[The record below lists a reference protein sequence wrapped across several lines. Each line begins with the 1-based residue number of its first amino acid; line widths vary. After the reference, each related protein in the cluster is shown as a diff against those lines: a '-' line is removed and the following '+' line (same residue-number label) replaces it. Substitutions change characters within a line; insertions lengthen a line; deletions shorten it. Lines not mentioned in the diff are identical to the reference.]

1 MVFDLSLLL
10 FALLASPVAS
20 NITYC
25 SSVNTG
31 SSFSANI
38 SIYQSNGLCT
48 DTCNA
53 DYAFAILQGKE
64 CWCSNIAPNKATNT
78 DISDCAVGCPG
89 YPTDSCGDAS
99 KGLYAY
105 IQMSVHNPS
114 GTAAAPSSTDSTDST
129 KSTSDKSKTETTDSK
144 TTTTAPTTTHNTVS
158 VQTVAGIV
166 KTITVSDTKPT
177 ATATSTSS
185 ESQKGGSG
193 VSGGTIAGAVV
204 GAVGGLAAIAAIIF
218 FILASKRRSR
228 AQSPDPS
235 VSNVLLD
242 GRQSKGSQMSFV
254 KGMFSDGH
262 SHTLSAGSTITPQR
276 MPTFTDNRLKT
287 DTVLYGNGRRDSD
300 VSLQDNEDYSRP
312 VLRLTNPD

>member
-1 MVFDLSLLL
+1 MFFDLSLLL
-10 FALLASPVAS
+10 LALLASPVVS
-20 NITYC
+20 DITYC

-48 DTCNA
+48 QTCNA

-114 GTAAAPSSTDSTDST
+114 GTAAAPSSTDTT
-129 KSTSDKSKTETTDSK
+129 KSTSDKSSTQTTDSK
-144 TTTTAPTTTHNTVS
+144 TTTTAPTTTQDTVS
-158 VQTVAGIV
+158 VQTIAGQV
-166 KTITVSDTKPT
+166 KTITVSDAKPA
-177 ATATSTSS
+177 ATATSSS
-185 ESQKGGSG
+185 SDSQNGGSE

-204 GAVGGLAAIAAIIF
+204 GSVGGLAAVIAIIF
-218 FILASKRRSR
+218 FVLASKRRSR

-242 GRQSKGSQMSFV
+242 GRQSKGSQMSIV

-262 SHTLSAGSTITPQR
+262 SHTLSAGSSITPQR

-287 DTVLYGNGRRDSD
+287 DTVLYGGGRRDSD